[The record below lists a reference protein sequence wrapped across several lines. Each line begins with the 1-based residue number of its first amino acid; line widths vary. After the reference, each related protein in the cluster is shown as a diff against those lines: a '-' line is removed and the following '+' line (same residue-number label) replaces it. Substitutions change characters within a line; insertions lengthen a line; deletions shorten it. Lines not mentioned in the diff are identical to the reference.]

1 MKCKN
6 CGQKLND
13 GDLFCGNCGAPVPSG
28 HSSKKVVY
36 IVIAVAVILAI
47 AAGVILALTI
57 GSDSSD
63 DSKPVAEIQSDTDS
77 SKDSEADTYTGEEE
91 DATGS
96 SNTTG
101 DTDSSHHAD
110 GSESEHPF
118 TIDPES
124 HADYTASLDPS
135 EYAFYSSEISE
146 FNFWYPTEFYNHVTY
161 NTTSFDTTLGTSE
174 EEITFT
180 AEDSSQLMF
189 RAIRR
194 TDSMNLDEMTNTVY
208 TSELGLLSSSEVI
221 LNTVTDGAG
230 KIIVTGWDK
239 TYPDNTVYS
248 LTKVKS
254 DYILQMKVVFP
265 EYTNANDE
273 HQKGYLTEC
282 YYRMCGFSDAD
293 PWRTYDEY
301 LSEVN

>member
-36 IVIAVAVILAI
+36 IVIAVAVVLAI

-63 DSKPVAEIQSDTDS
+63 DSKPAAEIQSDTDS

-110 GSESEHPF
+110 GSESEHPLPLIPRAMLI
-118 TIDPES
+118 TPRPWIHPNTLS
-124 HADYTASLDPS
+124 ILPKYQNLISGTQR
-135 EYAFYSSEISE
+135 SS
-146 FNFWYPTEFYNHVTY
+146 
-161 NTTSFDTTLGTSE
+161 
-174 EEITFT
+174 
-180 AEDSSQLMF
+180 
-189 RAIRR
+189 
-194 TDSMNLDEMTNTVY
+194 
-208 TSELGLLSSSEVI
+208 
-221 LNTVTDGAG
+221 
-230 KIIVTGWDK
+230 II
-239 TYPDNTVYS
+239 
-248 LTKVKS
+248 
-254 DYILQMKVVFP
+254 M
-265 EYTNANDE
+265 
-273 HQKGYLTEC
+273 
-282 YYRMCGFSDAD
+282 
-293 PWRTYDEY
+293 
-301 LSEVN
+301 

>member
-63 DSKPVAEIQSDTDS
+63 DSKPAAEIQSDTDS

-124 HADYTASLDPS
+124 HADYTASLGS
-135 EYAFYSSEISE
+135 IRIRFL
-146 FNFWYPTEFYNHVTY
+146 F
-161 NTTSFDTTLGTSE
+161 
-174 EEITFT
+174 
-180 AEDSSQLMF
+180 F
-189 RAIRR
+189 RNIR
-194 TDSMNLDEMTNTVY
+194 
-208 TSELGLLSSSEVI
+208 I
-221 LNTVTDGAG
+221 
-230 KIIVTGWDK
+230 
-239 TYPDNTVYS
+239 
-248 LTKVKS
+248 
-254 DYILQMKVVFP
+254 
-265 EYTNANDE
+265 
-273 HQKGYLTEC
+273 
-282 YYRMCGFSDAD
+282 
-293 PWRTYDEY
+293 
-301 LSEVN
+301 